1 MAAYATIADLISR
14 RDERVVG
21 QLATDRDEPLTHD
34 EILASTVVAEAL
46 VDASGEVEAA
56 MIAGKRYSP
65 TELAG
70 LTGNS
75 LGLLK
80 KIVTTIAMAC
90 LYERRPGIHREAADA
105 YFKQAQEYLER
116 LRTGQNLFNLA
127 DESNTNA
134 AIPDLTAPT
143 AVDIRTL
150 NTFAAQMSDRY
161 FPSLEGRVPLHR

>member
-14 RDERVVG
+14 RDERVIR

-34 EILASTVVAEAL
+34 EILASIVADEAL
-46 VDASGEVEAA
+46 IDASGEVEAA

-65 TELAG
+65 DELSG
-70 LTGNS
+70 LVGNS

-80 KIVTTIAMAC
+80 RIVTTIAMAC
-90 LYERRPGIHREAADA
+90 LYERKPGVHREIAEH

-143 AVDIRTL
+143 AVDVRNL
-150 NTFAAQMSDRY
+150 NSFPAQMSDRY
-161 FPSLEGRVPLHR
+161 FPSLESRVPIHR